1 MVKKGIFKL
10 SSSHSHSTLGCLYLV
25 PQIVSKMRHI
35 HISLPI
41 NIFKT
46 SAVRLLVEH
55 LGILEQNQNK
65 IAVF

>member
-1 MVKKGIFKL
+1 
-10 SSSHSHSTLGCLYLV
+10 
-25 PQIVSKMRHI
+25 MRHI

-65 IAVF
+65 IAVFFKISSHHYVEQQHFEIDWQTF